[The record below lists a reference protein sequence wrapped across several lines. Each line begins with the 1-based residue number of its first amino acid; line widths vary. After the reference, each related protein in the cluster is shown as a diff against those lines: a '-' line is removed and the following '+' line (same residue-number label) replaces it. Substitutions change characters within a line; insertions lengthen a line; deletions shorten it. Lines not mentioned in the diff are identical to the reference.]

1 MIALLLAILLQA
13 APTEAGPD
21 QVLTE
26 ADACVTLEGRGVGVI
41 GDQRLRG
48 RVLARAIVAR
58 VPANRPVFISFAN
71 ERASSDVQAMAAV
84 STAVHAAN
92 APSMMIVET
101 CDVAAGGASQ

>member
-1 MIALLLAILLQA
+1 MIALLLAVLLQA

-26 ADACVTLEGRGVGVI
+26 TDACVALEGRGVGVI
-41 GDQRLRG
+41 DGQRLRG
-48 RVLARAIVAR
+48 RALARAIVAR
-58 VPANRPVFISFAN
+58 VPAGRPVFMSFAN

-84 STAVHAAN
+84 SAAAHATN
-92 APSMMIVET
+92 APSMSIVET